1 MDQKY
6 NITDILEAVDEIN
19 NSKPEKKI
27 NKQVYQEPKN
37 TSKDDIPPNTLR
49 LIEESEKNI
58 KN

>member
-6 NITDILEAVDEIN
+6 NINDILKAVDEIN
-19 NSKPEKKI
+19 NYKPEKKI
-27 NKQVYQEPKN
+27 NKQVFQEPKII
-37 TSKDDIPPNTLR
+37 SKDDIPPDTLR